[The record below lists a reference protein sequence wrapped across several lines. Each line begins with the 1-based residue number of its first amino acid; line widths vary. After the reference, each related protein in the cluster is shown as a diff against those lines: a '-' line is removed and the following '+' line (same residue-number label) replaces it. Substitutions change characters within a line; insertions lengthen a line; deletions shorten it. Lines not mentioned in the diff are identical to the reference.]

1 MVNAIIP
8 SVVRRRNEALQ
19 AFKDCSEKISFEMQE
34 KIIAH
39 QVVLGMTPHE
49 AYLAAGSKFA
59 FKVIA
64 DKSKWKGNSDPLTVM
79 WTQSI
84 DPDNSEI
91 WMTFTTD
98 TQYSGEGLNHFM
110 VYFRGGKALK
120 ISKL

>member
-1 MVNAIIP
+1 VVNVTAP
-8 SVVRRRNEALQ
+8 PAVRRNEALQ
-19 AFKDCSEKISFEMQE
+19 VFKDCPEKISYEMRE

-49 AYLAAGSKFA
+49 ACLAAGGRFA
-59 FKVIA
+59 FKVLA
-64 DKSKWKGNSDPLTVM
+64 DKSKWKDNSNPFIVM

-84 DPDNSEI
+84 NPDNSEI

-98 TQYSGEGLNHFM
+98 TQYPGEGLIHFM
-110 VYFRGGKALK
+110 VYFQGGKALK